1 MIRNS
6 QHKQRFPYWQ
16 WQTGSYL
23 QPIDGV
29 YYFRLQS
36 FPIMG
41 QINGTNCTQ
50 MEHLLCLLQQS
61 HFVHS
66 RRANK
71 EEWSSFFAHL
81 CICSIFTIITFTT
94 ITHRWEQTSTKQIIK
109 ATTYC
114 KRSLSISPFLFSVHS
129 VRRPA
134 SNLVLG

>member
-1 MIRNS
+1 MSFFHSCCS
-6 QHKQRFPYWQ
+6 QN
-16 WQTGSYL
+16 
-23 QPIDGV
+23 GV
-29 YYFRLQS
+29 FYFILQS

-61 HFVHS
+61 HFQQPYYTTS
-66 RRANK
+66 YIREPTK
-71 EEWSSFFAHL
+71 KSGWSSFFAHL

-114 KRSLSISPFLFSVHS
+114 KRSLSIFPFLFPVHS
-129 VRRPA
+129 IRRPA